1 MTTSRRGAVL
11 GTGVTGVLAAL
22 VIGMVIG
29 FGGGTS
35 AAAEDCPVPVPSPL
49 PCPLAPSS
57 SPSPSE
63 SPTASP
69 SPSPPALESPTPEP
83 QPTESAI
90 PVLPPVAVVPPPNVP
105 VSVPVGIPSPPE
117 VAQTQ
122 APSQPVLVAS
132 VFPASLSGPFAILVA
147 GLLGTSLLVTVL
159 ATAGRASAAG
169 SRARRRRLGSLAAA
183 VLAMA
188 AESGSVL
195 TVPVTPAEPT
205 APTRPTGGSRM
216 SETRR
221 WRLYTGIG
229 LLLASAVVG
238 IVGWYKVSGEPAL
251 NFEMSVVFSAGV
263 AAMILAV
270 AGGALL
276 VAEQMRTDDTRLDD
290 MEDAIRSLVLAMAP
304 SIERPARL
312 REEPTAPA
320 KRTRRST

>member
-1 MTTSRRGAVL
+1 MTGPRRAAVL
-11 GTGVTGVLAAL
+11 GAGVAGVLAAL
-22 VIGMVIG
+22 AIG

-35 AAAEDCPVPVPSPL
+35 AAADECPVPVPAPL
-49 PCPLAPSS
+49 PCPVTPSS
-57 SPSPSE
+57 SPTPSATPTAAPSE
-63 SPTASP
+63 SPSAVET
-69 SPSPPALESPTPEP
+69 PTTEP
-83 QPTESAI
+83 QPTEAAV
-90 PVLPPVAVVPPPNVP
+90 PVLPPVAELPPPAVP
-105 VSVPVGIPSPPE
+105 VSVPVGIPAAPE
-117 VAQTQ
+117 VAPTPT
-122 APSQPVLVAS
+122 APQPVLVAA

-147 GLLGTSLLVTVL
+147 GLLGTSLLVTAL

-169 SRARRRRLGSLAAA
+169 HRARRRRLGGLASA

-188 AESGSVL
+188 AEAGAL
-195 TVPVTPAEPT
+195 PVTPEPT
-205 APTRPTGGSRM
+205 EPTGGPRM

-221 WRLYTGIG
+221 WRLFTGIG

-238 IVGWYKVSGEPAL
+238 LVGWYKVSGEPAL

-312 REEPTAPA
+312 REEPAPPA
-320 KRTRRST
+320 KRARRST

>member
-1 MTTSRRGAVL
+1 MNARVFGA
-11 GTGVTGVLAAL
+11 GVTGVLAAL
-22 VIGMVIG
+22 AIGLAC
-29 FGGGTS
+29 GTS
-35 AAAEDCPVPVPSPL
+35 AAADDCPVPVPAPL

-57 SPSPSE
+57 SPTPSE
-63 SPTASP
+63 SPTVTPTASP
-69 SPSPPALESPTPEP
+69 APVETATTEP
-83 QPTESAI
+83 QPTETAV
-90 PVLPPVAVVPPPNVP
+90 PVLPPVPVVPEPAVP
-105 VSVPVGIPSPPE
+105 VSVPVGIPVAPE
-117 VAQTQ
+117 VAQTPT
-122 APSQPVLVAS
+122 ATQPVLVAS
-132 VFPASLSGPFAILVA
+132 VFPSSLSGPFAILVA
-147 GLLGTSLLVTVL
+147 GLLGTSLLITVL

-169 SRARRRRLGSLAAA
+169 NRARRRRLGGLASA

-188 AESGSVL
+188 AEAGQL
-195 TVPVTPAEPT
+195 PVTPT
-205 APTRPTGGSRM
+205 APTGGPRM

-238 IVGWYKVSGEPAL
+238 LVGWYKVSGEPAL

-290 MEDAIRSLVLAMAP
+290 MEDAIRSLVIAMAP

-312 REEPTAPA
+312 REEPAAPA

>member
-1 MTTSRRGAVL
+1 
-11 GTGVTGVLAAL
+11 
-22 VIGMVIG
+22 
-29 FGGGTS
+29 
-35 AAAEDCPVPVPSPL
+35 
-49 PCPLAPSS
+49 
-57 SPSPSE
+57 
-63 SPTASP
+63 
-69 SPSPPALESPTPEP
+69 
-83 QPTESAI
+83 
-90 PVLPPVAVVPPPNVP
+90 VAVVPPPNVP

-132 VFPASLSGPFAILVA
+132 VFPSSLSGPFAILVA
-147 GLLGTSLLVTVL
+147 GLLGTSLLVTAL
-159 ATAGRASAAG
+159 ATAGRATAAG
-169 SRARRRRLGSLAAA
+169 HRARRRRLGSLAAA

-188 AESGSVL
+188 AEAGQL
-195 TVPVTPAEPT
+195 PVTPAEPRE
-205 APTRPTGGSRM
+205 PTEPTGGSRM

-251 NFEMSVVFSAGV
+251 NFERSVVFSAGV